1 MKKMILMPLLIG
13 IFSFSNTAITAIA
26 FIVLHVILLKK
37 ILDCVRG

>member
-13 IFSFSNTAITAIA
+13 IFSFSGTLITILA
-26 FIVLHVILLKK
+26 FMIMYMILLKK